1 MRRDSMF
8 RKSLTVAL
16 LLASLLISPLSSL
29 ADEGMWLPDSVGK
42 LPLAE
47 MKKRGFELKPED
59 IYSQTKPSLKDA
71 VVQISIGGTGSFVSP
86 EGLILTNH
94 HVAFAAVTR
103 ASTSEK
109 DYINNGFLAKSRAEE
124 IPAQGYSLKITQ
136 DYKDVT
142 AEVLSAVKPE
152 MSLEERSSAIAA
164 KQQEM
169 GKANSREKEGVDAQ
183 VIEASGGYQYFLYT
197 YLKLKDVR
205 LVYAPPKS
213 IGYFGG
219 DPDNFEWPRHC
230 GDFAFLRAY
239 VGPDGNPAD
248 FNKVN
253 VPFKPKKFLPINAT
267 GIKEGDFA
275 MVMGYPGATY
285 RQRES
290 YSVEY
295 RQNIQLPDQI
305 ATLRQRIDQYT
316 KAGEKDP
323 KLKIKYADD
332 IFSMSN
338 SLKAFEGTVAG
349 LKRMNLVSRKRAEE
363 SDMKKWLDANP
374 QAKSK
379 FGEAL
384 PELES
389 LYRELTATSLKQNAF
404 SGLLESGDLI
414 NALQFAYERAI
425 SRDLPAKDRPL
436 QFSDQALPLVTEQLS
451 SGWNERDAEAE
462 AKLLATGLSRVAD
475 LPADQRLQAVEKLFG
490 GKSGKE
496 RRDAEAEFARKAIE
510 NSKFKSFDEVKKL
523 FNAPAADIRAID
535 DPALKLVVAAVD
547 ENAPLSKRQT
557 QILNRV
563 VQVRPLYV
571 AAMQEFRQATK
582 RGLPYYPDANFTL
595 RFTYGDI
602 RSYKPRD
609 AVTYDYQT
617 SLAGVIAKDTGEDPF
632 DVPEK
637 LKELYRKKDFN
648 SYSDPRL
655 NDVPVDF
662 LATTDITGGNSG
674 SPMMNGR
681 GEIIGLVFDGNY
693 EGLGGDYA
701 YDISSNRTIAVDIRY
716 VLFLTEKFGGAG
728 YLFNEMQIKRAK
740 AMTASR

>member
-1 MRRDSMF
+1 MF

-16 LLASLLISPLSSL
+16 LVASLLISPLSSF

-59 IYSQTKPSLKDA
+59 IYSLTKPSLKDA

-86 EGLILTNH
+86 DGLILTNH
-94 HVAFAAVTR
+94 HIAFAAVTR

-109 DYINNGFLAKSRAEE
+109 DYINNGFLAKSRGEE
-124 IPAQGYSLKITQ
+124 IRAHRYSISITQ
-136 DYKDVT
+136 EFKDVT

-152 MSLEERSSAIAA
+152 MSPEESMRAITK
-164 KQQEM
+164 KQVEM
-169 GKANSREKEGVDAQ
+169 GAANSREIEGIRAQ
-183 VIEASGGYQYFLYT
+183 VVEASGGYQYFLYT
-197 YLKLKDVR
+197 YLTLPDVR

-213 IGYFGG
+213 IGYYGG

-239 VGPDGNPAD
+239 VGPNGNPAEFSKD
-248 FNKVN
+248 N

-275 MVMGYPGATY
+275 MVMGYPGSTF
-285 RQRES
+285 RSRES

-305 ATLRQRIDQYT
+305 AALRQQIDTLT
-316 KAGEKDP
+316 KESEKDP
-323 KLKIKYADD
+323 KLKIRNAER
-332 IFSMSN
+332 IFGASN
-338 SLKAFEGTVAG
+338 SLKSLEGAVAG

-363 SDMKKWLDANP
+363 AEMKKWLDANSE
-374 QAKSK
+374 AKAK
-379 FGEAL
+379 YGDAL
-384 PELES
+384 PQLES
-389 LYRELTATSLKQNAF
+389 LYSELTRISLKQNAV
-404 SGLLESGDLI
+404 SGLLNSGDLI
-414 NALQFAYERAI
+414 SALQFAYERAL
-425 SRDLPAKDRPL
+425 SRDLPENERAL
-436 QFSDQALPLVTEQLS
+436 QFTDRVLPLVTQQLS
-451 SGWNERDAEAE
+451 HGWEEREPEAE
-462 AKLLATGLSRVAD
+462 AKLLAPAFARAAD
-475 LPADQRLQAVEKLFG
+475 LPADQQVQAVEKLFQ

-496 RRDAEAEFARKAIE
+496 RRDAEAEFASKAME
-510 NSKFKSFDEVKKL
+510 SAKFKSFDEVKKL
-523 FNAPAADIRAID
+523 FTASAADLRAID
-535 DPALKLVVAAVD
+535 DPALKLVIAVVD
-547 ENAPLSKRQT
+547 ENAPLAKKQN
-557 QILNRV
+557 QVLNTIGK
-563 VQVRPLYV
+563 VRPQYI
-571 AAMQEFRQATK
+571 AAMREFRQVTK

-602 RSYKPRD
+602 HGYKPRD

-617 SLAGVIAKDTGEDPF
+617 SLAGVIAKDTGEEPF
-632 DVPEK
+632 DAPEK
-637 LKELYRKKDFN
+637 LKELFSKRDFDG
-648 SYSDPRL
+648 YADPRL
-655 NDVPVDF
+655 NDVPVNF

-674 SPMMNGR
+674 SPLMNGR
-681 GEIIGLVFDGNY
+681 GEITGLAFDGNY

-740 AMTASR
+740 AMTASK

>member
-1 MRRDSMF
+1 ML
-8 RKSLTVAL
+8 RKPLTVAL
-16 LLASLLISPLSSL
+16 LAISLLMAPLASF
-29 ADEGMWLPDSVGK
+29 ADEGMWLPDTLGK
-42 LPLAE
+42 LPLGE
-47 MKKRGFELKPED
+47 MKKRGFELRPED
-59 IYSQTKPSLKDA
+59 VYSLTKPSLKDA
-71 VVQISIGGTGSFVSP
+71 IVQISIGGTGSFVSP
-86 EGLILTNH
+86 DGLIVTNH

-124 IPAQGYSLKITQ
+124 IQAQGYSVSITQ

-152 MSLEERSSAIAA
+152 MSPVERTRAIVA

-169 GKANSREKEGVDAQ
+169 IKANSREKEGIRAQ
-183 VIEASGGYQYFLYT
+183 VVEASGGYQYFLYT
-197 YLKLKDVR
+197 YLRLPDVR

-239 VGPDGNPAD
+239 AGTDGNPAP
-248 FNKVN
+248 FNKDN

-285 RQRES
+285 RLRES

-305 ATLRQRIDQYT
+305 TAFRQQIDTLT
-316 KAGEKDP
+316 KLGEKDP
-323 KLKIKYADD
+323 KLKIKYADQ
-332 IFSMSN
+332 IFGLSN
-338 SLKAFEGTVAG
+338 SLKDFEGTVAG

-363 SDMKKWLDANP
+363 AEMKKWLDANP
-374 QAKSK
+374 SAKAK
-379 FGEAL
+379 YGETL
-384 PELES
+384 PQLES
-389 LYRELTATSLKQNAF
+389 LYRDLTAISLKQNAF
-404 SGLLESGDLI
+404 NALLSGDLI
-414 NALQFAYERAI
+414 NALQFAYERALNKE
-425 SRDLPAKDRPL
+425 RPANERAL
-436 QFSDQALPLVTEQLS
+436 QYSDQTLPMLTEQLS
-451 SGWNERDAEAE
+451 SGWEEREPESEARLM
-462 AKLLATGLSRVAD
+462 ATALARVAD
-475 LPADQRLQAVEKLFG
+475 LPADQKLQAVEKLFE

-496 RRDAEAEFARKAIE
+496 RRAAEEEFARKAIE
-510 NSKFKSFDEVKKL
+510 NTKFKSFDEVKKL
-523 FNAPAADIRAID
+523 FNLSAAEIRAID

-547 ENAPLSKRQT
+547 ESAPLSKK
-557 QILNRV
+557 
-563 VQVRPLYV
+563 VQQFNNNVTKVRPQYV
-571 AAMQEFRQATK
+571 AAIQEFRQATK

-595 RFTYGDI
+595 RFTYGDV
-602 RSYKPRD
+602 RGYKPRD

-617 SLAGVIAKDTGEDPF
+617 SLGGVVAKDTGEEPF

-637 LKELYRKKDFN
+637 LKELYGKRDF
-648 SYSDPRL
+648 SGYVDQRL
-655 NDVPVDF
+655 NDAPVDF

-674 SPMMNGR
+674 SPLMNGR

-701 YDISSNRTIAVDIRY
+701 YDIGSNRTIAVDIRY
-716 VLFLTEKFGGAG
+716 VLFLTEKFGGAN

-740 AMTASR
+740 TMTASR

>member
-1 MRRDSMF
+1 MF

-16 LLASLLISPLSSL
+16 LVLSLLIAPLSSL
-29 ADEGMWLPDSVGK
+29 ADEGMWLPDSLGK

-59 IYSQTKPSLKDA
+59 IYSLTKPSLKDA

-94 HVAFAAVTR
+94 HVAFGAVTR

-124 IPAQGYSLKITQ
+124 IRAQGYFIKITQ
-136 DYKDVT
+136 DFKDVT
-142 AEVLSAVKPE
+142 SEVLSVVKPE
-152 MSLEERSSAIAA
+152 MSLEQRMSAITA
-164 KQQEM
+164 KQLEM
-169 GKANSREKEGVDAQ
+169 GRANSREKEGIDAQ
-183 VIEASGGYQYFLYT
+183 VIGASGGYQYFLYT
-197 YLKLKDVR
+197 YLKLGDVR

-213 IGYFGG
+213 IGYYGG
-219 DPDNFEWPRHC
+219 DPDNFEWPRHA

-239 VGPDGNPAD
+239 VGPDGVPAE
-248 FNKVN
+248 FNKAN
-253 VPFKPKKFLPINAT
+253 VPFKPKKFLPINAA

-285 RQRES
+285 RLRES

-305 ATLRQRIDQYT
+305 AALRQQIEALT
-316 KAGEKDP
+316 KLGEKDP
-323 KLKIKYADD
+323 QIKIKLAER
-332 IFSMSN
+332 IFSLSN
-338 SLKAFEGTVAG
+338 ALKAFEGTVTG
-349 LKRMNLVSRKRAEE
+349 LKRMDVVARKRAEE

-374 QAKSK
+374 PVKAKY
-379 FGEAL
+379 GETMPQLEAL
-384 PELES
+384 
-389 LYRELTATSLKQNAF
+389 YRDLTAISLKQNALD
-404 SGLLESGDLI
+404 GLLNSGDLI
-414 NALQFAYERAI
+414 EALQFAYERALN
-425 SRDLPAKDRPL
+425 RELPEKERAL
-436 QFSDQALPLVTEQLS
+436 QFSDQALPMMS
-451 SGWNERDAEAE
+451 ERIGSDWEEREPAAE
-462 AKLLATGLSRVAD
+462 AKLLAASLAHLAD
-475 LPADQRLQAVEKLFG
+475 LPAGQKIQAAEKIFE

-496 RRDAEAEFARKAIE
+496 RRDAESEFASKAIE
-510 NSKFKSFDEVKKL
+510 KSKFKSFDEVKKL
-523 FNAPAADIRAID
+523 FTTSAADLRAID
-535 DPALKLVVAAVD
+535 DPALKLVIAVVD
-547 ENAPLSKRQT
+547 ENAPLSKKET
-557 QILNRV
+557 QILSSITT
-563 VQVRPLYV
+563 VRPRYV
-571 AAMQEFRQATK
+571 AAMQEFRRATN

-602 RSYKPRD
+602 RGYKPRN

-617 SLAGVIAKDTGEDPF
+617 SLAGVIAKDTGEEPF
-632 DVPEK
+632 DAPEK
-637 LKELYRKKDFN
+637 LKELFSKKDFN
-648 SYSDPRL
+648 GYADPRL

-681 GEIIGLVFDGNY
+681 GEIIGLAFDGNY

-716 VLFLTEKFGGAG
+716 VLFLTEKFGGAS